1 MYKSK
6 LIGVSTVGGNA
17 NLDWCTINARKMLHM
32 CEFDGSHNVYPGAN
46 RPLVRQRMFAKEV
59 HGETGLDGTTTL
71 DKIHLPE
78 QDPAIAKHGSAISA
92 MYKGIMATPKGTC
105 WLLCTGPLTNAALL
119 LSAHGDEIC
128 EHLKG
133 LCFMG
138 GAIALGNNNSSTE
151 FNIAADPDAAKIVIE
166 TWGPQLKELVMVPLD
181 VTMVALTNPMVRQRI
196 EAIGSTLSKTI
207 TELIKHL
214 CDRYVDTEELQA
226 FGDMFKGQCEVH
238 DACAVLYIWRP
249 ELFDA
254 RRMRVDVETASSFCY
269 GTTCCDIYGRSNR
282 EVNVMVCEKTN
293 VPEFW
298 ENVIEAIQQ
307 RSDVA
312 QKKQGNPKSVKFDK
326 KSTTV
331 KKVAKKVIRKSP
343 SPRSSTRSLTTK

>member
-1 MYKSK
+1 MY
-6 LIGVSTVGGNA
+6 N
-17 NLDWCTINARKMLHM
+17 
-32 CEFDGSHNVYPGAN
+32 
-46 RPLVRQRMFAKEV
+46 
-59 HGETGLDGTTTL
+59 
-71 DKIHLPE
+71 
-78 QDPAIAKHGSAISA
+78 
-92 MYKGIMATPKGTC
+92 GIMATPKGTC

-181 VTMVALTNPMVRQRI
+181 VTMVALTNPMVRERI
-196 EAIGSTLSKTI
+196 AAIGSTLSKTI
-207 TELIKHL
+207 TELIQHL

-249 ELFDA
+249 DLFDA

-269 GTTCCDIYGRSNR
+269 GTTCCDIYGRSTR
-282 EVNVMVCEKTN
+282 DSNVMVCEKTN

-298 ENVIEAIQQ
+298 ENVIEALQQ

-312 QKKQGNPKSVKFDK
+312 EKKQEKQDK
-326 KSTTV
+326 HKGLVIDTKKAKTV
-331 KKVAKKVIRKSP
+331 NKVTRKAIRKSP
-343 SPRSSTRSLTTK
+343 SPRSSTRLLAMK